1 MISLVAKN
9 YIYQLG
15 VQIINLIVPLI
26 TLPYVTKVLMPDGY
40 GFYTYSF
47 TVVSYIVLVGDFGI
61 RIYGIRA
68 IAYAKAISDKQVSID
83 FSSILILRVIIVS
96 ILTLASLFYFLFIGN
111 HNKIIYLF
119 QLLNLFAIAFDI
131 SWFYQGIEHFKKVA
145 IRNTILKIIYLISV
159 YLFIKSQ
166 NDLEIYT
173 LLVGSIAVASN
184 LAFFIGLKKYVC
196 FAPINELHFKV
207 HFYNSLKLF
216 VPQIAIGI
224 YATISKVMLGDL
236 TSNTEVGLYDVAYKI
251 VMIGMML
258 ITTAG
263 TVLMPK
269 ISGLF
274 AVGRNNE
281 AKALIAKSIEILCL
295 FGFAISAGIFATSS
309 NIVTSLFSSDYTG
322 VIPILQI
329 LSLAV
334 ICWTVNN
341 VTGNQILIPL
351 KRERYI
357 TISVLVGLVVNVFL
371 NYLLIPTYSAKGAA
385 LSAFI
390 TEIVVTGIQLRYSFL
405 FFRSVNNTSIVKYAF
420 SAIGMYFIVLP
431 VENLVMQ
438 ILLGFVVYFL
448 SLILLGENRT
458 ILGFRFILERVKR
471 FRWRI

>member
-224 YATISKVMLGDL
+224 
-236 TSNTEVGLYDVAYKI
+236 
-251 VMIGMML
+251 
-258 ITTAG
+258 
-263 TVLMPK
+263 
-269 ISGLF
+269 
-274 AVGRNNE
+274 
-281 AKALIAKSIEILCL
+281 
-295 FGFAISAGIFATSS
+295 
-309 NIVTSLFSSDYTG
+309 
-322 VIPILQI
+322 
-329 LSLAV
+329 
-334 ICWTVNN
+334 
-341 VTGNQILIPL
+341 
-351 KRERYI
+351 
-357 TISVLVGLVVNVFL
+357 
-371 NYLLIPTYSAKGAA
+371 
-385 LSAFI
+385 
-390 TEIVVTGIQLRYSFL
+390 
-405 FFRSVNNTSIVKYAF
+405 
-420 SAIGMYFIVLP
+420 
-431 VENLVMQ
+431 
-438 ILLGFVVYFL
+438 
-448 SLILLGENRT
+448 
-458 ILGFRFILERVKR
+458 
-471 FRWRI
+471 